1 MSNGIIG
8 VTVGTSTKSDRF
20 AGRSAYDIARKY
32 GFKGTEEEW
41 IKSLAG
47 KSAYDYA
54 VLLGFTGTEEEYK
67 LACEAQRIL
76 SIVQTVKSE
85 ISGGRNVWTATFGH
99 GGEAAFEVFNGAP
112 GRSCTAEVVDRE
124 LVIKHTSQDGPEYL
138 LVKDS
143 RTGLVHRLFIENGKL
158 YISEGEV

>member
-1 MSNGIIG
+1 MKKPIVG
-8 VTVGTSTKSDRF
+8 VTVGTTIRPDKF

-41 IKSLAG
+41 LKSLVG

-54 VLLGFTGTEEEYK
+54 VMLGFKGTEEEYK
-67 LACEAQRIL
+67 LACEAQRVL

-112 GRSCTAEVVDRE
+112 GRSCVAEVIDGE
-124 LVIKHTSQDGPEYL
+124 LVIKYSSQDGPEHL
-138 LVKDS
+138 LLKDS
-143 RTGLVHRLFIENGKL
+143 ETGLVHRLFIENGKL
-158 YISEGEV
+158 YIAEGEV